1 MADTLLQVS
10 PMHPLVI
17 ISMAFLFSG
26 FILGVVASILYNP
39 PIQRYLEKL
48 GVSPSCFLYS
58 LSGLRDYLN
67 AKKLAKQWGHKPQ
80 FLRRYERL
88 QVAAL
93 SLVAVGLALVV
104 VGELMGVK

>member
-1 MADTLLQVS
+1 
-10 PMHPLVI
+10 MHPLVI

-48 GVSPSCFLYS
+48 GVAPSCFLYS
-58 LSGLRDYLN
+58 MSGLRDYLS
-67 AKKLAKQWGHKPQ
+67 AKKLAKKWGHKPE
-80 FLRRYERL
+80 FLKHYERL

-93 SLVAVGLALVV
+93 CLVALGLALVL

>member
-1 MADTLLQVS
+1 
-10 PMHPLVI
+10 MHPLVI

-26 FILGVVASILYNP
+26 LVLGLVASILYNP
-39 PIQRYLEKL
+39 SIQRYIEKL
-48 GVSPSCFLYS
+48 GVAPSCFLYS

-67 AKKLAKQWGHKPQ
+67 AKKLAKRWGHKPE

-93 SLVAVGLALVV
+93 CLVAVGLALVL
-104 VGELMGVK
+104 VGELMGL